1 MTITRRE
8 LLRAAGASW
17 ALGALGCVGSLA
29 PDDGPK
35 DLIARQDNPYNAEPR
50 LDHLTESWITPYRH
64 FYVRSHGNQPAIAP
78 ASWELLVEG
87 HVERPQRL
95 RLEDLERMAKTTVAA
110 TMQCAGNRRNEHSL
124 VKPVGGVQWDA
135 GAIGTAEWRGVRLA
149 DVLERAG
156 LKSGAKHL
164 WFEGRD
170 SVTLKDRQT
179 LFGGGVPVA
188 KAMQPGTLVALEMNG
203 RPLAREHGYP
213 ARTVVPGYIGARSV
227 KWLGRIIVA
236 DRPSE
241 NNFVARDYKLFPPS
255 ETAETVKP
263 ENYEPI
269 YEPVLSSAICSPMAG
284 RTVPAGKVRVSG
296 YAVPPGTDGATVA
309 GVQVSPDGGGTWVSA
324 TLSGK
329 DAPYA
334 WKLWSV
340 DLNLQPGA
348 QTLVVRATD
357 SQGKLQPEKAP
368 WNFKGYL
375 YNGWHRVPV
384 TVG

>member
-1 MTITRRE
+1 MSLTRRD
-8 LLRAAGASW
+8 LLKAAGASW
-17 ALGALGCVGSLA
+17 ALGALGCIGSLA
-29 PDDGPK
+29 PDGGPK

-50 LDHLTESWITPYRH
+50 LDHLTESWITPYSH

-78 ASWELLVEG
+78 DSWELLVEG
-87 HVERPQRL
+87 LVERPQRL
-95 RLEDLERMAKTTVAA
+95 RLEDLERMTKTKVAA
-110 TMQCAGNRRNEHSL
+110 TMQCAGNRRSEHSL

-156 LKSGAKHL
+156 LKSGAMHL

-269 YEPVLSSAICSPMAG
+269 YEPVLS
-284 RTVPAGKVRVSG
+284 
-296 YAVPPGTDGATVA
+296 
-309 GVQVSPDGGGTWVSA
+309 
-324 TLSGK
+324 
-329 DAPYA
+329 
-334 WKLWSV
+334 
-340 DLNLQPGA
+340 
-348 QTLVVRATD
+348 
-357 SQGKLQPEKAP
+357 
-368 WNFKGYL
+368 
-375 YNGWHRVPV
+375 
-384 TVG
+384 